1 MEELEPPIEHVHET
15 IHHHA
20 HHTEA
25 QWITWV
31 ALSTALLAGL
41 AAVAALLSGYH
52 ANTAV
57 IEQVKASDQWAYYQ
71 AKGIKQVLVQE
82 NCNLLKAMGKT
93 VSAEEKSELAKYK
106 GQKTELH
113 DKAQAMQDSSREHFE
128 RHEMLARSVTLFQ
141 VAIAIAAIAVLTKLP
156 WFWYLGLAFGAAAT
170 GFLIYGIVFTPQ
182 PEEEAKESAAPTN
195 RVVIQWL
202 CLADENVG
210 GTLNVGGAG
219 LWPVEG

>member
-1 MEELEPPIEHVHET
+1 MEEIEPPIEHVHET

-41 AAVAALLSGYH
+41 AAIAALLSGYH

-71 AKGIKQVLVQE
+71 AKGIKQVIVQE

-93 VSAEEKSELAKYK
+93 VSEEEKS
-106 GQKTELH
+106 
-113 DKAQAMQDSSREHFE
+113 
-128 RHEMLARSVTLFQ
+128 
-141 VAIAIAAIAVLTKLP
+141 
-156 WFWYLGLAFGAAAT
+156 
-170 GFLIYGIVFTPQ
+170 
-182 PEEEAKESAAPTN
+182 
-195 RVVIQWL
+195 
-202 CLADENVG
+202 
-210 GTLNVGGAG
+210 
-219 LWPVEG
+219 